1 LVFARKTKET
11 DTMNAS
17 LFFKGTLLATAVAG
31 MFACASTSQQSGG
44 SATPAAAASG
54 QVVKCEGINECKGHS
69 DCGGGTHHCASQNEC
84 KGKGWVKT
92 ASQDE
97 CVQKGG
103 KVI

>member
-1 LVFARKTKET
+1 MLLFARKTKET
-11 DTMNAS
+11 DTMSSS
-17 LFFKGTLLATAVAG
+17 LFLKGTVLATAVAG
-31 MFACASTSQQSGG
+31 MFACASTQQTS
-44 SATPAAAASG
+44 SATPAAAANS
-54 QVVKCEGINECKGHS
+54 QVVKCQGINECKGHS

-92 ASQDE
+92 ATQDE

>member
-1 LVFARKTKET
+1 
-11 DTMNAS
+11 MNAPVF
-17 LFFKGTLLATAVAG
+17 LKGTLLATAVAG
-31 MFACASTSQQSGG
+31 LFACATTPQTGG
-44 SATPAAAASG
+44 PGTPAAAANA

-92 ASQDE
+92 ATQDE